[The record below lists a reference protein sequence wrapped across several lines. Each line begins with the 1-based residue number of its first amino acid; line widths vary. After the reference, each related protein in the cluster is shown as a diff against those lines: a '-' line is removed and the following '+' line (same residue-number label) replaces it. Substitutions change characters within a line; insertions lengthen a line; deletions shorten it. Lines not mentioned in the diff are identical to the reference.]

1 MKRRNVTAIVLLAAV
16 HLASFCGAQ
25 EKLEKFNLGVAGLS
39 GALARTF
46 VPVDDR

>member
-1 MKRRNVTAIVLLAAV
+1 MRRNFLAVVLLAAV
-16 HLASFCGAQ
+16 HLASVCRAQ
-25 EKLEKFNLGVAGLS
+25 AKLEKFYLGVAGLS